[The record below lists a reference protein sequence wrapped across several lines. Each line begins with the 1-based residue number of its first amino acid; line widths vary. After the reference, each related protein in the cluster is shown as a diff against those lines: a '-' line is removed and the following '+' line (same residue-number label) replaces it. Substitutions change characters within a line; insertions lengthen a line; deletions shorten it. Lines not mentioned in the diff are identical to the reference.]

1 MKRST
6 WLAVL
11 VTAGVL
17 VVAGNLPRL
26 PLDAFAAAWQAA
38 VSRSVAAWPRAAR
51 RTFAPPSAPRS
62 YAHAPL
68 AAPARPARR
77 ALVAV
82 APARLLATPTPSV
95 AARHGFAL
103 PSFPAVPLQVAL
115 PALAGVLAGALAL
128 LTFGLAFRR
137 DRRGRV
143 WQLARRGV
151 PPSRIARTAGLP
163 QDAVRTLLTPGLGSR
178 R

>member
-26 PLDAFAAAWQAA
+26 PLDAFAASWQAA

-51 RTFAPPSAPRS
+51 RTFAPPFTPRS

-82 APARLLATPTPSV
+82 APARLLATPAP
-95 AARHGFAL
+95 AAAVRRGFAL
-103 PSFPAVPLQVAL
+103 PSFPALPLQVAL
-115 PALAGVLAGALAL
+115 PALAPARSRCSPSAWPFAGTAVAAS
-128 LTFGLAFRR
+128 GSWRVAVCR
-137 DRRGRV
+137 RRGSR
-143 WQLARRGV
+143 ARPACRRTR
-151 PPSRIARTAGLP
+151 SARC
-163 QDAVRTLLTPGLGSR
+163 
-178 R
+178 